1 MSQFISASHP
11 TEFSEHFE
19 PLLSQ
24 RVSIDSVADTLCAQN
39 AITTYEVDPMSYW
52 TMDSA
57 NISIKVPLHCS
68 RGTLTLREKSN
79 LFQLY
84 CKLYSVS
91 DHSNVVMSSMYM
103 RYSHLFVN
111 GKLLGSY
118 KSRTASSSTV
128 IASWDANLFGPCS
141 EESGGD
147 TCRAARLHYFCKH
160 SAISLLTCLGFCII
174 QGKMCLASQSQCGT
188 TICLRLVHTIV
199 PVQLVK
205 SRSVCLVDK
214 LDHEDVFVVI
224 RCVDF

>member
-19 PLLSQ
+19 PLLLQ
-24 RVSIDSVADTLCAQN
+24 RVSIGSVADTLCAQN
-39 AITTYEVDPMSYW
+39 AITTHEVDPMSYW

-147 TCRAARLHYFCKH
+147 IWQLDYIT
-160 SAISLLTCLGFCII
+160 SANTVLQLMVKIKLISLLTCLGFCII
-174 QGKMCLASQSQCGT
+174 QRKMCLASQSQCGT
-188 TICLRLVHTIV
+188 TICLSLVLFT
-199 PVQLVK
+199 L
-205 SRSVCLVDK
+205 
-214 LDHEDVFVVI
+214 
-224 RCVDF
+224 